1 MRVALILSGILF
13 GGLAVYGGDERSAK
27 VDLPAAVRPVVEMAR
42 AASPE
47 LFADTIV
54 RLVQAGRIPQ
64 REMQIQL
71 LEEAFAV
78 AAGAAEPVRLIAIPA
93 TPPDTRALFRGRAG
107 ELRLDVL
114 SLRSRILQELLT
126 VDRARARELFQQ
138 IPHPALDPR
147 ACADPLV
154 ANIGAYYE
162 IAAAVA
168 QSAFTS
174 AEKDKAAH
182 VQFLAAILAG
192 ARSPGEIEPFARAV
206 QSVGLKPEEWELLLA
221 ALASKLE
228 TVGPDYRAFALSL
241 NALQGEIA
249 AVIAVG
255 GANGVG
261 TDGLV
266 RAFRKYVTAQMG
278 APRCSPD
285 FGPALEDI
293 STVPPLSGD
302 ETKPSKRTDSFTAD
316 PYFQSEDARRIGDA
330 LNRLRFAPGGESP
343 SENQRAT
350 TEWRNTLA
358 DFLRDFK
365 AWRPPGADVDVF
377 HQRMTV
383 LDSVLQILPS
393 GGDRDRIL
401 GLAVGYLASDVER
414 QNAAEWLWQLK
425 KLLRDAGGD
434 APKMLQQFR
443 ASNDVGLALYASFN

>member
-1 MRVALILSGILF
+1 MRVVWVLF
-13 GGLAVYGGDERSAK
+13 GAVCLCAGDERAARLE
-27 VDLPAAVRPVVEMAR
+27 LPAAVRPIVELAR
-42 AASPE
+42 TGSPE
-47 LFADTIV
+47 LFADTVV

-78 AAGAAEPVRLIAIPA
+78 AGGAAEPVRLAAIPA

-107 ELRLDVL
+107 ELKLDVL

-126 VDRARARELFQQ
+126 VDRVRARELFQA

-147 ACADPLV
+147 ECADPLIADV
-154 ANIGAYYE
+154 GAYYE

-168 QSAFTS
+168 QSSFTS
-174 AEKDKAAH
+174 AEKETAAH

-206 QSVGLKPEEWELLLA
+206 QSVGLKPSEWELVLA
-221 ALASKLE
+221 ALASKLA

-241 NALQGEIA
+241 TPLQGEIA
-249 AVIAVG
+249 ALVALG
-255 GANGVG
+255 GANGVA
-261 TDGLV
+261 TDGLTG
-266 RAFRKYVTAQMG
+266 AFRKYVTTQM
-278 APRCSPD
+278 AASRCAPD
-285 FGPALEDI
+285 FGPSLEEI

-302 ETKPSKRTDSFTAD
+302 EMKPSKRTDSFKAD
-316 PYFQSEDARRIGDA
+316 PYFQSEDSRQMGSA
-330 LNRLRFAPGGESP
+330 LNRLRFGPGGQSP
-343 SENQRAT
+343 SEAERGAP
-350 TEWRNTLA
+350 EWRNTLA

-365 AWRPPGADVDVF
+365 GWNPPGSEIDAF

-383 LDSVLQILPS
+383 LDSVLQILPP
-393 GGDRDRIL
+393 GGDRDRIISL
-401 GLAVGYLASDVER
+401 VVSYLVSDVER

-443 ASNDVGLALYASFN
+443 ASNDVGLVLYAAFN